1 MISFYLS
8 ILDNDED
15 KKQFETLYIKYRQEM
30 YAIAYSIIH
39 NKEDSEDAVHQAF
52 IKIANNFEKVRQIPC
67 QEIKPYI
74 VIIIRN
80 TSINFYNS
88 NKRKAEHSA
97 ELDDNQISVDVNL
110 LENFEYKELVK
121 KISEL
126 PLIYKDII
134 FLYYLEEF
142 STKEISKMLNISVD
156 AVWKRTERA
165 KKLLKE
171 SLESGMEY
179 A

>member
-15 KKQFETLYIKYRQEM
+15 KKQFETLYIQYRQEM

-80 TSINFYNS
+80 TSINLYNS

-97 ELDDNQISVDVNL
+97 ELDDNLISVDVNL
-110 LENFEYKELVK
+110 LENFEYEELVI

-126 PLIYKDII
+126 PQIYKDII

-142 STKEISKMLNISVD
+142 STKEISKMLNISVN

-165 KKLLKE
+165 KKLLKK